1 MPFAISGEQNSNI
14 YQTERKSDKIVPT
27 GPAHDVRSSAAED
40 IAMQVS
46 LNQHLDEVGETYGEH
61 FVHAGSYGV
70 TLVVAGLACLVHAA
84 LPFLFERTGSD
95 AIRTLHGRMASRG
108 RMDPPTA
115 AELMY
120 QI

>member
-1 MPFAISGEQNSNI
+1 MRI
-14 YQTERKSDKIVPT
+14 
-27 GPAHDVRSSAAED
+27 
-40 IAMQVS
+40 
-46 LNQHLDEVGETYGEH
+46 NQHLEEVGETYGEH
-61 FVHAGSYGV
+61 MVHAGSYGV

-84 LPFLFERTGSD
+84 LPFLFERTGSA
-95 AIRTLHGRMASRG
+95 AIKTLHARMAARG

>member
-1 MPFAISGEQNSNI
+1 MLLATNGELHSNI
-14 YQTERKSDKIVPT
+14 YQIEREFDKILLA
-27 GPAHDVRSSAAED
+27 GRAHDQRSSTAGD

-46 LNQHLDEVGETYGEH
+46 LNKHLDEVGETYGEH
-61 FVHAGSYGV
+61 FVHAGGYGV

>member
-1 MPFAISGEQNSNI
+1 
-14 YQTERKSDKIVPT
+14 
-27 GPAHDVRSSAAED
+27 
-40 IAMQVS
+40 MQVS
-46 LNQHLDEVGETYGEH
+46 LTKHLDEVGETYGEH
-61 FVHAGSYGV
+61 FAHAGGYGV
-70 TLVVAGLACLVHAA
+70 TLVVAGLACLVHAVA
-84 LPFLFERTGSD
+84 PFLFERTGSD